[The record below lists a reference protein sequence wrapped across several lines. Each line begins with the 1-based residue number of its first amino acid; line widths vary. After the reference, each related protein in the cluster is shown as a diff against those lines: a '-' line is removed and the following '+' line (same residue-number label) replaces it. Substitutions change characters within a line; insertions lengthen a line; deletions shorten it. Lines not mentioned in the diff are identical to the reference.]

1 MNESHFAYRIRQ
13 NLNKGLHELPASTTD
28 RLHAAR
34 ERALSHQ
41 RIAARQSVLA
51 SAGHFM
57 QSHLENVRPRQL
69 VLALAVF
76 ASAIAYTC
84 WDADQQISALG
95 EIDSALL
102 ADDLPI
108 NAFTDK
114 GFHAWLRS
122 SSLQ

>member
-1 MNESHFAYRIRQ
+1 MNELHFAYRVRQ
-13 NLNKGLHELPASTTD
+13 NLNKGLHELSPSTTD

-34 ERALSHQ
+34 ERALANQ
-41 RIAARQSVLA
+41 RVAARQSLLA
-51 SAGHFM
+51 SVGHSVQF
-57 QSHLENVRPRQL
+57 HLESVRPRQL
-69 VLALAVF
+69 MLALALF

-102 ADDLPI
+102 ADELPI